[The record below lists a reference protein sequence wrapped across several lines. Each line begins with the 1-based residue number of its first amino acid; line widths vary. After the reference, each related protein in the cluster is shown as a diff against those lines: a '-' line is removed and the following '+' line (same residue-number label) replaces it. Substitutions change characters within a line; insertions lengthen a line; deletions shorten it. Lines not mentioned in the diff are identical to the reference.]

1 MVVTTI
7 RQTRQG
13 RRHRASGGGGS
24 RRVTVLLRR
33 VFREGFSEK
42 VRCEQRPERGEGI
55 SCEVS
60 RGKGIRRKDSKYRDP
75 EARGCLC
82 GENKEAGVAESV

>member
-7 RQTRQG
+7 RKTRQG

-24 RRVTVLLRR
+24 RRVTVLSHR

-42 VRCEQRPERGEGI
+42 VRCEQRPERGKEFA
-55 SCEVS
+55 VKFH
-60 RGKGIRRKDSKYRDP
+60 GKRVFTEKGQQVQRS
-75 EARGCLC
+75 
-82 GENKEAGVAESV
+82 

>member
-1 MVVTTI
+1 M
-7 RQTRQG
+7 
-13 RRHRASGGGGS
+13 
-24 RRVTVLLRR
+24 
-33 VFREGFSEK
+33 FREGFSEK

-60 RGKGIRRKDSKYRDP
+60 RGKGIHRERTASAKILRHWDAY
-75 EARGCLC
+75 LC